1 MLLLIIFAMTL
12 TWNHAKASKATR
24 DMADRQPE
32 QSIPQE
38 KFDFYWSQMPTVC
51 ADRMEVVKWL
61 DKHMFAPVSMSFG
74 RENGRPEGTAVY
86 VVTIFVNDNYSMA
99 ATVETPTSDE
109 VCILFRTYDMQ
120 LNPALKPQGLTL

>member
-1 MLLLIIFAMTL
+1 MQKFLLIIVLAILLASPIRAQQTPDQSPTL
-12 TWNHAKASKATR
+12 PSLEG
-24 DMADRQPE
+24 E
-32 QSIPQE
+32 Q

-51 ADRMEVVKWL
+51 ADRTEVVKWL
-61 DKHMFAPVSMSFG
+61 DKHEFAPVSMSFG
-74 RENGRPEGTAVY
+74 RENGKSDGAAVY

-120 LNPALKPQGLTL
+120 LNPALSPQGLTL